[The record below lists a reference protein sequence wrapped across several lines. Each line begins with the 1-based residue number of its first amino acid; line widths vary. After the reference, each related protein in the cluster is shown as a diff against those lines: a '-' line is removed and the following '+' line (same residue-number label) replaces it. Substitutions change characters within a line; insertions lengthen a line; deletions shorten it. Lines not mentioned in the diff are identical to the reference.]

1 MQYTSCKHFWQSWKI
16 HCLPVLYFFTIIKW
30 KNMESSK
37 KRVPPVRH
45 TDTITSDSLRLFQE
59 AHKRLFWKSFPRDT
73 TTPVTYDQKQKRVP
87 SVRYTGTITRESPGT
102 LQGARRRL
110 LRKGTQLLP
119 TRMIIFGGP
128 NSHLRYSPHNL
139 SPSKM
144 FAGKWI

>member
-1 MQYTSCKHFWQSWKI
+1 
-16 HCLPVLYFFTIIKW
+16 
-30 KNMESSK
+30 MESSK
-37 KRVPPVRH
+37 KRVQVIRCGSSRRL
-45 TDTITSDSLRLFQE
+45 TDDSSERVFPGTQLLPS
-59 AHKRLFWKSFPRDT
+59 HMIKS
-73 TTPVTYDQKQKRVP
+73 KKGVP
-87 SVRYTGTITRESPGT
+87 SVRHTGTITRESPGT

-144 FAGKWI
+144 FAGK